1 MKRDNDTF
9 SLNGMS
15 GIAGLDLTGEESE
28 VADLA
33 MADGKAR
40 GEERCP
46 AFWRETYKRIL
57 LTNCI
62 WMIDL
67 VDIFHHIHP

>member
-15 GIAGLDLTGEESE
+15 GIPGLDLTGEESE

-33 MADGKAR
+33 MADGKGR
-40 GEERCP
+40 GEERDALP
-46 AFWRETYKRIL
+46 FGGKPTRGSSLRI
-57 LTNCI
+57 
-62 WMIDL
+62 
-67 VDIFHHIHP
+67 VSG